1 MKLISLENL
10 NYALGLISA
19 KFTSQ
24 ANTFVA
30 ALGNKVDK
38 EDGKVL
44 SSNDFTNEAKS
55 KLEDTNIKSAGI
67 ENITISE
74 EGLMTVKNIHGD
86 EANKANI
93 DVYAKTANK
102 LATPRS
108 INGVPFDGS
117 ENIVIN
123 AGGTND
129 VPCTEGEIL
138 GLFTGATP
146 SEDHTD
152 GVGQPSPPEPPSM
165 DDNPHPAGRPSEP

>member
-24 ANTFVA
+24 ANTFVS

-38 EDGKVL
+38 EDGKAL
-44 SSNDFTNEAKS
+44 SSNDFTNDAKS
-55 KLEDTNIKSAGI
+55 KLEDVDTKSAGI
-67 ENITISE
+67 ENIAISE
-74 EGLMTVKNIHGD
+74 EGVMTVKNIHGD

-93 DVYAKTANK
+93 DVYAKIANK

-117 ENIVIN
+117 ENITIN

-138 GLFTGATP
+138 ELFTTTP
-146 SEDHTD
+146 ASNEDNSSHH
-152 GVGQPSPPEPPSM
+152 SPYEPPHLS
-165 DDNPHPAGRPSEP
+165 

>member
-30 ALGNKVDK
+30 ALANKVDK
-38 EDGKVL
+38 EDGKAL
-44 SSNDFTNEAKS
+44 SSNDFTNDAKS
-55 KLEDTNIKSAGI
+55 KLEDIDTKSAGI
-67 ENITISE
+67 ENISISE
-74 EGLMTVKNIHGD
+74 EGVMTVKNIHGD

-93 DVYAKTANK
+93 DVYAKSANK

-129 VPCTEGEIL
+129 VPCTEGEIIE
-138 GLFTGATP
+138 LFTTTP
-146 SEDHTD
+146 ASNEDNSSH
-152 GVGQPSPPEPPSM
+152 PSPYEPPHLS
-165 DDNPHPAGRPSEP
+165 

>member
-24 ANTFVA
+24 ANTFVS

-38 EDGKVL
+38 EDGKAL

-55 KLEDTNIKSAGI
+55 KLEEVDIKSAGI

-74 EGLMTVKNIHGD
+74 EGVMTVKNIHGD

-93 DVYAKTANK
+93 DVYAKIANK

-117 ENIVIN
+117 ENITIN

-138 GLFTGATP
+138 ELFTTTP
-146 SEDHTD
+146 ASNEDNSSH
-152 GVGQPSPPEPPSM
+152 PSPYEPPHLS
-165 DDNPHPAGRPSEP
+165 

>member
-24 ANTFVA
+24 ANTFVS

-38 EDGKVL
+38 EDGKAL
-44 SSNDFTNEAKS
+44 SSNDFTNDAKS
-55 KLEDTNIKSAGI
+55 KLEDIDTKSAGI
-67 ENITISE
+67 ENIAISE
-74 EGLMTVKNIHGD
+74 EGVMTVKNIHGD
-86 EANKANI
+86 EANKANV

-117 ENIVIN
+117 ENITIN

-129 VPCTEGEIL
+129 IPCTEGEIL
-138 GLFTGATP
+138 ELFTTIPA
-146 SEDHTD
+146 SNEDNSSH
-152 GVGQPSPPEPPSM
+152 PSPYEPPHLS
-165 DDNPHPAGRPSEP
+165 

>member
-38 EDGKVL
+38 EDGKAL
-44 SSNDFTNEAKS
+44 SSNDFTNDAKS

-74 EGLMTVKNIHGD
+74 EGVMTVKNIHGD

-93 DVYAKTANK
+93 DVYAKIANK

-117 ENIVIN
+117 ENITIN

-138 GLFTGATP
+138 ELFTTTP
-146 SEDHTD
+146 ASNEDNSSH
-152 GVGQPSPPEPPSM
+152 PSPYEPPHLS
-165 DDNPHPAGRPSEP
+165 

>member
-24 ANTFVA
+24 ANTFVS

-38 EDGKVL
+38 EDGKAL
-44 SSNDFTNEAKS
+44 SSNDFTNDAKS
-55 KLEDTNIKSAGI
+55 KLEDVDTKSVGI

-74 EGLMTVKNIHGD
+74 EGVMTVKNIHGD

-93 DVYAKTANK
+93 DVYAKIANK

-117 ENIVIN
+117 ENITIN

-138 GLFTGATP
+138 ELFTTTP
-146 SEDHTD
+146 ASNEDNSSH
-152 GVGQPSPPEPPSM
+152 PSPYDPP
-165 DDNPHPAGRPSEP
+165 HL

>member
-30 ALGNKVDK
+30 ALANKVDK

-44 SSNDFTNEAKS
+44 SSNDFSDEAKL
-55 KLEDTNIKSAGI
+55 KLEDINTKSAGI

-74 EGLMTVKNIHGD
+74 EGVMTVKNIHGD
-86 EANKANI
+86 EANKANV

-138 GLFTGATP
+138 GLFTTTT
-146 SEDHTD
+146 SNEDNTS
-152 GVGQPSPPEPPSM
+152 GPSPYNPP
-165 DDNPHPAGRPSEP
+165 HLT

>member
-38 EDGKVL
+38 EDGKAL
-44 SSNDFTNEAKS
+44 SSNDFTNDAKS
-55 KLEDTNIKSAGI
+55 KLEDTNTKSAGI

-74 EGLMTVKNIHGD
+74 EGVMTVKNIHGD

-93 DVYAKTANK
+93 DVYAKIANK

-129 VPCTEGEIL
+129 VPCTTGEIIE
-138 GLFTGATP
+138 LFTGATP

-152 GVGQPSPPEPPSM
+152 GVGQPSPPAPPSM

>member
-38 EDGKVL
+38 EDGKAL
-44 SSNDFTNEAKS
+44 SSNDFTNDAKS
-55 KLEDTNIKSAGI
+55 KLEDVDTKSVGI
-67 ENITISE
+67 ENIAISE
-74 EGLMTVKNIHGD
+74 EGVMTVKNIHGD
-86 EANKANI
+86 EANKANV

-117 ENIVIN
+117 ENITIN

-138 GLFTGATP
+138 ELFTTTP
-146 SEDHTD
+146 ASNEDNSSH
-152 GVGQPSPPEPPSM
+152 PSPYEPPHMS
-165 DDNPHPAGRPSEP
+165 

>member
-24 ANTFVA
+24 TNTFVA
-30 ALGNKVDK
+30 ALANKVDK
-38 EDGKVL
+38 EDGKAL

-74 EGLMTVKNIHGD
+74 EGVMTVKNIHGD

-93 DVYAKTANK
+93 DVYAKIANK

-117 ENIVIN
+117 ENITIN

-129 VPCTEGEIL
+129 VPCTTGEIL
-138 GLFTGATP
+138 ELFTTTSA
-146 SEDHTD
+146 SNEDNSAH
-152 GVGQPSPPEPPSM
+152 PSPYEPP
-165 DDNPHPAGRPSEP
+165 HL

>member
-38 EDGKVL
+38 EDGKAL

-74 EGLMTVKNIHGD
+74 EGVMTVKNIHGD

-93 DVYAKTANK
+93 DVYAKSANK

-117 ENIVIN
+117 ENITIN

-138 GLFTGATP
+138 ELFTTTP
-146 SEDHTD
+146 ASNEDNSSH
-152 GVGQPSPPEPPSM
+152 PSPYEPPHMS
-165 DDNPHPAGRPSEP
+165 

>member
-38 EDGKVL
+38 EDGKAL

-74 EGLMTVKNIHGD
+74 EGIMTVKNIHGD
-86 EANKANI
+86 EANKANV

-152 GVGQPSPPEPPSM
+152 GVGQPSPPAPPSM

>member
-38 EDGKVL
+38 EDGKAL
-44 SSNDFTNEAKS
+44 SSNDFTNDAKS

-74 EGLMTVKNIHGD
+74 EGIMTVKNIHGD

-93 DVYAKTANK
+93 DVYAKIANK

-138 GLFTGATP
+138 ELFTTTSA
-146 SEDHTD
+146 SNEDNSSH
-152 GVGQPSPPEPPSM
+152 PSPYEPPHLS
-165 DDNPHPAGRPSEP
+165 

>member
-38 EDGKVL
+38 EDGKAL
-44 SSNDFTNEAKS
+44 SSNDFTNDAKS

-74 EGLMTVKNIHGD
+74 EGVMTVKNIHGD

-93 DVYAKTANK
+93 DVYAKIANK

-138 GLFTGATP
+138 ELFTTTP
-146 SEDHTD
+146 ASNEDNSSH
-152 GVGQPSPPEPPSM
+152 PSPYEPPHLS
-165 DDNPHPAGRPSEP
+165 

>member
-38 EDGKVL
+38 EDGKAL
-44 SSNDFTNEAKS
+44 SSNDFTNDAKS
-55 KLEDTNIKSAGI
+55 KLEDVDTKSVGI
-67 ENITISE
+67 ENIAISE
-74 EGLMTVKNIHGD
+74 EGVMTVKNIHGD

-93 DVYAKTANK
+93 DVYAKIANK

-117 ENIVIN
+117 ENITIN

-138 GLFTGATP
+138 ELFTTTP
-146 SEDHTD
+146 ASNEDNSSH
-152 GVGQPSPPEPPSM
+152 PSPYEPPHLS
-165 DDNPHPAGRPSEP
+165 

>member
-1 MKLISLENL
+1 M
-10 NYALGLISA
+10 ISA

-24 ANTFVA
+24 ANTFVS
-30 ALGNKVDK
+30 ALANKVDK

-44 SSNDFTNEAKS
+44 SSNDFSNDAKS
-55 KLEDTNIKSAGI
+55 KLENVDTKSAGI

-74 EGLMTVKNIHGD
+74 EGVMTVKNIHGD
-86 EANKANI
+86 EANKANV

-129 VPCTEGEIL
+129 VPCTEGEIV

-146 SEDHTD
+146 SEDHED
-152 GVGQPSPPEPPSM
+152 NNGHPSPYEPP
-165 DDNPHPAGRPSEP
+165 HL

>member
-24 ANTFVA
+24 ANTFVS
-30 ALGNKVDK
+30 ALANKVDK

-44 SSNDFTNEAKS
+44 SSNDFTNDAKS
-55 KLEDTNIKSAGI
+55 KLEDVDTKSAGI
-67 ENITISE
+67 ENIAISE
-74 EGLMTVKNIHGD
+74 EGVMTVKNIHGD
-86 EANKANI
+86 EANKANV

-138 GLFTGATP
+138 ELFTTTSSETSGNHGGGTP
-146 SEDHTD
+146 S
-152 GVGQPSPPEPPSM
+152 PANPPSM
-165 DDNPHPAGRPSEP
+165 VVAPVDPLL

>member
-67 ENITISE
+67 ENIAISE
-74 EGLMTVKNIHGD
+74 EGVMVIKNIHGD

-93 DVYAKTANK
+93 DVYAKIANK

-117 ENIVIN
+117 ENITIN

-129 VPCTEGEIL
+129 VPCTTGEIIE
-138 GLFTGATP
+138 LFTTSTS
-146 SEDHTD
+146 SEDNDNH
-152 GVGQPSPPEPPSM
+152 GVGVPSPPDPP
-165 DDNPHPAGRPSEP
+165 HL

>member
-44 SSNDFTNEAKS
+44 SSNDFTNDAKS
-55 KLEDTNIKSAGI
+55 KLEDVDTKSVGI
-67 ENITISE
+67 ENIVISE
-74 EGLMTVKNIHGD
+74 EGVMTVKNIHGD

-93 DVYAKTANK
+93 DVYAKIANK

-117 ENIVIN
+117 ENITIN

-138 GLFTGATP
+138 ELFTTTP
-146 SEDHTD
+146 ASNDDNSSH
-152 GVGQPSPPEPPSM
+152 PSPYEPPHLS
-165 DDNPHPAGRPSEP
+165 

>member
-38 EDGKVL
+38 EDGKAL
-44 SSNDFTNEAKS
+44 SSNDFTNDAKS
-55 KLEDTNIKSAGI
+55 KLEDVDTKSVGI
-67 ENITISE
+67 ENIAISE
-74 EGLMTVKNIHGD
+74 EGVMTVKNIHGD
-86 EANKANI
+86 EANKANV

-117 ENIVIN
+117 GGITIN

-138 GLFTGATP
+138 ELFTTTP
-146 SEDHTD
+146 ASDENNSSH
-152 GVGQPSPPEPPSM
+152 PSPYEPPHMS
-165 DDNPHPAGRPSEP
+165 

>member
-30 ALGNKVDK
+30 ALANKVDK

-44 SSNDFTNEAKS
+44 SSNDFSNDAKS
-55 KLEDTNIKSAGI
+55 KLENIDTKSAGI

-74 EGLMTVKNIHGD
+74 EGVMTLKNIHGD
-86 EANKANI
+86 EANKANV

-146 SEDHTD
+146 SEDHAD

>member
-30 ALGNKVDK
+30 ALANKVDK
-38 EDGKVL
+38 EDGKAL
-44 SSNDFTNEAKS
+44 SSNDFTNDAKS
-55 KLEDTNIKSAGI
+55 KLEDVDTKSAGI

-74 EGLMTVKNIHGD
+74 EGIMTVKNIHGD
-86 EANKANI
+86 EANKANV

-138 GLFTGATP
+138 GLFMTTTA
-146 SEDHTD
+146 SNEDNSSH
-152 GVGQPSPPEPPSM
+152 PSPYEPPHMS
-165 DDNPHPAGRPSEP
+165 

>member
-24 ANTFVA
+24 ANAFVS

-38 EDGKVL
+38 EDGKAL
-44 SSNDFTNEAKS
+44 SSNDFTNDAKS
-55 KLEDTNIKSAGI
+55 KLEDVDTKSAGI

-74 EGLMTVKNIHGD
+74 EGVMTVKNIHGD

-93 DVYAKTANK
+93 DVYAKSANK

-117 ENIVIN
+117 ENITIN

-138 GLFTGATP
+138 ELFTTTP
-146 SEDHTD
+146 ASNEDNSSH
-152 GVGQPSPPEPPSM
+152 PSPYEPPHMS
-165 DDNPHPAGRPSEP
+165 

>member
-38 EDGKVL
+38 EDGKAL

-74 EGLMTVKNIHGD
+74 EGVMTVKNIHGD

-93 DVYAKTANK
+93 DVYAKIANK

-138 GLFTGATP
+138 ELFTTTP
-146 SEDHTD
+146 ASNEDNSSH
-152 GVGQPSPPEPPSM
+152 PSPYEPPHLS
-165 DDNPHPAGRPSEP
+165 

>member
-38 EDGKVL
+38 EDGKAL

-55 KLEDTNIKSAGI
+55 KLEEVDTKSAGI

-74 EGLMTVKNIHGD
+74 EGVMTVKNIHGD

-93 DVYAKTANK
+93 DVYAKIANK

-117 ENIVIN
+117 ENITIN

-138 GLFTGATP
+138 ELFTTTP
-146 SEDHTD
+146 ASNEDNSSH
-152 GVGQPSPPEPPSM
+152 PSPYEPPHMS
-165 DDNPHPAGRPSEP
+165 

>member
-38 EDGKVL
+38 EDGKAL

-55 KLEDTNIKSAGI
+55 KLEEVDTKSAGI

-74 EGLMTVKNIHGD
+74 EGVMTVKNIHGD

-93 DVYAKTANK
+93 DVYAKSANK

-117 ENIVIN
+117 ENITIN

-138 GLFTGATP
+138 ELFTTTP
-146 SEDHTD
+146 ASNEDNSSH
-152 GVGQPSPPEPPSM
+152 PSPYEPPHMS
-165 DDNPHPAGRPSEP
+165 

>member
-38 EDGKVL
+38 EDGKAL
-44 SSNDFTNEAKS
+44 SSNDFTNDAKS
-55 KLEDTNIKSAGI
+55 KLEDVDTKSVGI
-67 ENITISE
+67 ENIAISE
-74 EGLMTVKNIHGD
+74 EGVMTVKNIHGD

-93 DVYAKTANK
+93 DVYAKIANK

-117 ENIVIN
+117 ENITIN

-138 GLFTGATP
+138 ELFTTTSA
-146 SEDHTD
+146 SNEDNSSH
-152 GVGQPSPPEPPSM
+152 PSPYEPPHLS
-165 DDNPHPAGRPSEP
+165 

>member
-30 ALGNKVDK
+30 ALANKVDK
-38 EDGKVL
+38 EDGKAL
-44 SSNDFTNEAKS
+44 SSNDFTNDAKS
-55 KLEDTNIKSAGI
+55 KLEDVDTKSAGI
-67 ENITISE
+67 ENIAISE
-74 EGLMTVKNIHGD
+74 EGVMTVKNIHGD
-86 EANKANI
+86 EANKANV

-123 AGGTND
+123 TGGTND

-138 GLFTGATP
+138 ELFTTTP
-146 SEDHTD
+146 ASNENNSSH
-152 GVGQPSPPEPPSM
+152 PSPYEPPHMS
-165 DDNPHPAGRPSEP
+165 